1 MTDSPSLPTP
11 VEARRL
17 LADAEATGRQATA
30 AASWPAVAVLLAL
43 GSTLSL
49 GTLAM
54 GLTSGSAYLVAMLG
68 LMVWTAVVVAF
79 QLAFLRSHKNGFGR
93 RWGLYMG
100 VVFAVY
106 LVAMVVVSTSQGE
119 AVLASSL
126 LALALLVLS
135 VGAATY
141 EATAARR

>member
-1 MTDSPSLPTP
+1 MTNSTSLPTP
-11 VEARRL
+11 DEARRL
-17 LADAEATGRQATA
+17 LADADATGRQATST
-30 AASWPAVAVLLAL
+30 ASWPAVAVLLAL

-54 GLTSGSAYLVAMLG
+54 GLTSGTNYLIAMLA
-68 LMVWTAVVVAF
+68 LIVWIAVIIAF

-100 VVFAVY
+100 VIFAVY
-106 LVAMVVVSTSQGE
+106 LVAMLVVSTSQGE
-119 AVLASSL
+119 ALLASSL
-126 LALALLVLS
+126 LALALLALS

-141 EATAARR
+141 EAKAARR